1 MPPLRLLLTLCL
13 LSVTALPAACQA
25 ADVPATGKA
34 PRLTDAR
41 SPHFWRKREIEEISR
56 RIIERELGYADA
68 PRYIVAAD
76 GGDAGSTYRFRLAPP
91 PRHGLALPTPAV
103 SFVVSGDLA
112 SGRVVSI
119 CHQRDGRWQGCRS
132 PRAQIR
138 S

>member
-13 LSVTALPAACQA
+13 LAVTALPAACHA
-25 ADVPATGKA
+25 ADAPSTA
-34 PRLTDAR
+34 PRIADAR

-68 PRYIVAAD
+68 PRYIVAAA
-76 GGDAGSTYRFRLAPP
+76 GDAGSTYRFRLAPP
-91 PRHGLALPTPAV
+91 PRHGLGLPTPAV